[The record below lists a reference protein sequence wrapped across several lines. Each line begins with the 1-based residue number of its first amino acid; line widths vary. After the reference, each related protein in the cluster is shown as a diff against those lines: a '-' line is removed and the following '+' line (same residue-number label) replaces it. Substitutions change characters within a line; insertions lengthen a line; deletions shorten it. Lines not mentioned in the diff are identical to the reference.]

1 MFKNKTF
8 DITVKVVLT
17 LLAVASAGVIFF
29 TDWNG
34 RSEAISIVY
43 GILFLLAAIA
53 FWFSDKNRIIK
64 IILDCLL
71 VINLIVTISQTM
83 SDMPLGMIDGGPV
96 AASLLAVL
104 FAAPSVLGLIYFN
117 LSSFQDGWDVILVLL
132 RIVLSFVVGYTS
144 LILVLM
150 LAVSGTMIW
159 LMPQWA
165 QIVFVYG
172 ILLLAF
178 LDIVYAIINWLKFY
192 RGKLT
197 WITTSLFVIQIVGTL
212 PLFGPINFEKVL
224 WTLFIVVVV
233 IATAYMNNRVKERK
247 SKK

>member
-17 LLAVASAGVIFF
+17 LLAVASVGVIFF

-71 VINLIVTISQTM
+71 VIN
-83 SDMPLGMIDGGPV
+83 
-96 AASLLAVL
+96 LAVL

>member
-1 MFKNKTF
+1 
-8 DITVKVVLT
+8 
-17 LLAVASAGVIFF
+17 
-29 TDWNG
+29 
-34 RSEAISIVY
+34 
-43 GILFLLAAIA
+43 
-53 FWFSDKNRIIK
+53 
-64 IILDCLL
+64 
-71 VINLIVTISQTM
+71 
-83 SDMPLGMIDGGPV
+83 
-96 AASLLAVL
+96 
-104 FAAPSVLGLIYFN
+104 
-117 LSSFQDGWDVILVLL
+117 
-132 RIVLSFVVGYTS
+132 
-144 LILVLM
+144 M